1 MDGPIWDQSKATL
14 APSEELGVATI
25 AKSVTMIAKTVSE
38 IQKRLNDLEDR
49 LNQYEASIGESNSRG
64 VQSKTKKTEFWRA
77 YKALVSV
84 IRVLNRIMT
93 PEADNAEHLE
103 NDDKR
108 RDVFG
113 SSNNSSRLFKSIALA
128 LSDMETVASYVTQ
141 DEMSTATTTLS
152 KPADYICCEIDE
164 NRASSID
171 PNNHSTLRSLRQ
183 LLVEKDK
190 QLQKILQETRKH
202 SDSMQK
208 RSRRWVQ
215 IQMFSFLLV
224 LGGLYFWTKHEFT
237 ISMGGDAL
245 GDTMTGLS
253 HNNIPRDDQS
263 IKLDEIE
270 QHMEKNVSHYPTYP
284 ETADQNVHS
293 NITDSNNDLTNGNE
307 HDTISFPNVKVNKDV
322 TPNFVSTVS
331 KNTETANDDKIPT
344 LRHDMNG
351 ELSFVK
357 TRSWI
362 EQGIC
367 DELSDMMHCPEKQ
380 SSVSRARRKR
390 LSHLDQR
397 DMQILQKM
405 MIRRQVFTAIG
416 VAAAM
421 TLPKIA
427 PHVFKFNLAQV
438 LSLSFWKSLM
448 EFLTVLIQ

>member
-1 MDGPIWDQSKATL
+1 MV
-14 APSEELGVATI
+14 PSEELGVATI

-49 LNQYEASIGESNSRG
+49 LNQYEALIGESTSRG

-84 IRVLNRIMT
+84 VRALNRVMT
-93 PEADNAEHLE
+93 PEAEDAEHLE

-113 SSNNSSRLFKSIALA
+113 SSNNSSRWFKTIALA
-128 LSDMETVASYVTQ
+128 LSDMETVASYITQ

-237 ISMGGDAL
+237 FSME
-245 GDTMTGLS
+245 GDTMACLS
-253 HNNIPRDDQS
+253 LHDIPRDDQS

-284 ETADQNVHS
+284 ETGNQNVHS
-293 NITDSNNDLTNGNE
+293 NGTDSNNDLTNGNGN
-307 HDTISFPNVKVNKDV
+307 DPISFPNAQVNENI
-322 TPNFVSTVS
+322 TPSFVSTVT
-331 KNTETANDDKIPT
+331 KNIESADDKIPT
-344 LRHDMNG
+344 LRHDMKG

-380 SSVSRARRKR
+380 SSASRARRKR